1 VTDHLAGPLPAA
13 PGSPAGDGESP
24 RERIRGFLAR
34 YVRRQLADDEDI
46 FAAGFVNS
54 LLAMQLVTFV
64 ERAFGVAV
72 GDEDLDLDNFR
83 SVEAIAT
90 LVERKRSGSAGG

>member
-1 VTDHLAGPLPAA
+1 MADPLTGAGPAA
-13 PGSPAGDGESP
+13 PGSPAGDGAEP

-54 LLAMQLVTFV
+54 LLAIQLVTFV
-64 ERAFGVAV
+64 ERAFAITVA
-72 GDEDLDLDNFR
+72 DEDLDLESFR
-83 SVEAIAT
+83 SVDAIAT
-90 LVERKRSGSAGG
+90 LVERKRSGSAAT